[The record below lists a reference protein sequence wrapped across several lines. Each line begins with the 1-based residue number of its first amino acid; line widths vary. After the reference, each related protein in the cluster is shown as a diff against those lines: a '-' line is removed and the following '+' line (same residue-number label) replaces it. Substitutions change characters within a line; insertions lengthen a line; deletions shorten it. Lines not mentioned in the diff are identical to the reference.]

1 MTVFF
6 FVRHAVTPETGKR
19 LSGWTRGVHLSEEG
33 VAQAEGAA
41 SILDKAGIT
50 ALYSS
55 PVDRALETARIIG
68 SRIGVDTVVRK
79 GLGEVRFGTWT
90 NRSFGTLRRTKLWAE
105 VQRRPSA
112 IRFPNGESLR
122 EVQVRAVEEVEGICA
137 SHPRGK
143 VCCVSHADVIK
154 LLAAHYLGMHMDF
167 FQRIVVAPASVSV
180 VALGGGAP
188 QVVALNTAPQRT
200 GEE

>member
-79 GLGEVRFGTWT
+79 GLGEVRFG
-90 NRSFGTLRRTKLWAE
+90 
-105 VQRRPSA
+105 
-112 IRFPNGESLR
+112 
-122 EVQVRAVEEVEGICA
+122 
-137 SHPRGK
+137 
-143 VCCVSHADVIK
+143 
-154 LLAAHYLGMHMDF
+154 LGMVRFGLWDGRFGLWMVRF
-167 FQRIVVAPASVSV
+167 G
-180 VALGGGAP
+180 LG
-188 QVVALNTAPQRT
+188 TR
-200 GEE
+200 